1 MLEELKKQVVKYALQ
16 ADRSGLC
23 KHRSGNFSVRD
34 PKTGYVCITPTGMDR
49 EEMTYHDVVV
59 IDLDANVIEAE
70 TAQRRPTSES
80 LMHLEVYKQH
90 PDINAVAHT
99 GAGLFYL
106 SGGGEWNPLNST
118 SLPAMGFNGI
128 ATALLANSNPIGTI
142 FSSLFISHISVGGL
156 PLPADK
162 PESHVLMPSP
172 SPVKMPLPYRGLF
185 SYPAVSRHRQ
195 LHDSL

>member
-90 PDINAVAHT
+90 PDINADSIMQEVRQRMQNALDELKT
-99 GAGLFYL
+99 QCPATQTYD
-106 SGGGEWNPLNST
+106 NPFWL
-118 SLPAMGFNGI
+118 
-128 ATALLANSNPIGTI
+128 
-142 FSSLFISHISVGGL
+142 
-156 PLPADK
+156 
-162 PESHVLMPSP
+162 
-172 SPVKMPLPYRGLF
+172 
-185 SYPAVSRHRQ
+185 
-195 LHDSL
+195 

>member
-99 GAGLFYL
+99 HSKY
-106 SGGGEWNPLNST
+106 
-118 SLPAMGFNGI
+118 
-128 ATALLANSNPIGTI
+128 ATAFAVLKNLY
-142 FSSLFISHISVGGL
+142 L
-156 PLPADK
+156 PLFMK
-162 PESHVLMPSP
+162 SYVLV
-172 SPVKMPLPYRGLF
+172 VKKELF
-185 SYPAVSRHRQ
+185 LLLILVDQEHQ
-195 LHDSL
+195 N

>member
-99 GAGLFYL
+99 HSKY
-106 SGGGEWNPLNST
+106 
-118 SLPAMGFNGI
+118 
-128 ATALLANSNPIGTI
+128 ATAFAVLKK
-142 FSSLFISHISVGGL
+142 
-156 PLPADK
+156 PLPAVVYEILGLGCKEGIVPVAAFGGAFGTAGYFVYDSIADLIRTGK
-162 PESHVLMPSP
+162 QVQINSNEVLNVILVEPIDV
-172 SPVKMPLPYRGLF
+172 PVI
-185 SYPAVSRHRQ
+185 
-195 LHDSL
+195 